1 MKTKHVYVFEHEM
14 WDVGA
19 VILAQSKEEAVQ
31 LFLDSDLSFDWDV
44 DNFSIS
50 EYSLFDGSC
59 VMTYWEDLG

>member
-1 MKTKHVYVFEHEM
+1 MR
-14 WDVGA
+14 DVGA

-50 EYSLFDGSC
+50 EYGLSDGSC
-59 VMTYWEDLG
+59 IMTYWEDLG